1 MGSDHCQRRAK
12 LSHMKLV
19 SINIGQREILN
30 SSLYKKPTGIQK
42 RAVPNAQVS
51 SDGVMGDFVV
61 DQKNH
66 GGPDQAVYLY
76 TVPDYDWWTANL
88 ETRIAPGTFGEN
100 LTISNLESAT
110 LCAGDRLQIGALLL
124 EVTAPRIPCSTL
136 AAQMDDAQ
144 FVKRFK
150 AAERPGAYCRVIA
163 SATVQTGD
171 PVTLENSPFDVTL
184 RELYA
189 SHYGSAKLELPQ
201 LERLLA
207 APIAVRM
214 RTVFKA
220 RLEQL

>member
-1 MGSDHCQRRAK
+1 MAIAVGSKQQRNGTQPNDQSER
-12 LSHMKLV
+12 L
-19 SINIGQREILN
+19 GQ
-30 SSLYKKPTGIQK
+30 
-42 RAVPNAQVS
+42 
-51 SDGVMGDFVV
+51 DD
-61 DQKNH
+61 
-66 GGPDQAVYLY
+66 
-76 TVPDYDWWTANL
+76 
-88 ETRIAPGTFGEN
+88 
-100 LTISNLESAT
+100 
-110 LCAGDRLQIGALLL
+110 DRPHLGKDLPLLL

-189 SHYGSAKLELPQ
+189 SHYGSAKLERPQ